1 MITIE
6 NNDYNLYIYIWCGPE
21 LHTYSFNA
29 RKILQIQK
37 IIFNYFKRYVVP

>member
-1 MITIE
+1 MLNKI
-6 NNDYNLYIYIWCGPE
+6 DRHLYTQWSGKE

-37 IIFNYFKRYVVP
+37 NICNYC